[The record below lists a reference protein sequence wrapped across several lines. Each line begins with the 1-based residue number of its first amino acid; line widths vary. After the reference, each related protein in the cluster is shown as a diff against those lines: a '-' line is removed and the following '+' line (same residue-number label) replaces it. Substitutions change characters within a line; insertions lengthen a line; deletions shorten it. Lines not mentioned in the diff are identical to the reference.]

1 MQETEFFQLSGTT
14 AILLLVG
21 FYGATFLMSL
31 LISQKNENVD
41 GYMVSNNAVGF
52 GLSTASMI
60 ATWIWAASFY
70 ASATSGYKYGLSGPL
85 HYGFWG
91 ALMILFIYPFGKRFR
106 KLAPKAHTLAEVIHA
121 RHGTSSQMI
130 MAVSNIVGS
139 CISLMVN
146 FTAAGALVSILSP
159 LTFIQ
164 GVLIA
169 GLGVLS
175 YTLWSG
181 FRTSVMTDFAQLA
194 AMIIAAV
201 IIIPLI
207 FFNAGGPD
215 LLSENMWR
223 LSPDQADFY
232 STRAIL
238 EQGAPYF
245 VAVLAYAIGNQTIAQ
260 RLFAVR
266 EDLIKPTFL
275 TATAGYGAVV
285 IGLGMLG
292 LLALFVGLEP
302 ANGDMNN
309 IIPQMASTY
318 LPPFG
323 IALFF
328 LLVVGS
334 LSSTADSDLAA
345 LSAIVMTDV
354 YAKNLAGGRPDP
366 RRMLW
371 WGRITMIVATM
382 IGVIFA
388 SLRLDILVMLVF
400 VGALWGAIVFPVI
413 ASFYWD
419 RVDNRAFVCAVLS
432 AVVLFTIVRFELL
445 PITGGLAVFFEIC
458 SAIGGGV
465 VLGLMTFGFFGRNA
479 ALVVGAAGILI
490 MLPAFVGTLRE
501 YIVLMGSLTAYGVS
515 ATVCAGLSLLSK
527 QRFDFSLL
535 AERVTSFQEA
545 HETMSAAPAQRPEV
559 QPAQG

>member
-1 MQETEFFQLSGTT
+1 MQEADFFQLSGTT

-31 LISQKNENVD
+31 LISEKNENVD
-41 GYMVSNNAVGF
+41 GYMVANSAVGF
-52 GLSTASMI
+52 GLSAASMI

-70 ASATSGYKYGLSGPL
+70 ASATSGFKYGLSGPI

-106 KLAPKAHTLAEVIHA
+106 KLAPQAHTLAEVIHA
-121 RHGTSSQMI
+121 RHGASSQMI

-181 FRTSVMTDFAQLA
+181 FRASVMTDFAQLV
-194 AMIIAAV
+194 AMILAAV
-201 IIIPLI
+201 VIIPLV
-207 FFNAGGPD
+207 FVNAGGPD
-215 LLSENMWR
+215 LLDANMWR
-223 LSPDQADFY
+223 LNAEQADFY
-232 STRAIL
+232 STKAIL

-275 TATAGYGAVV
+275 TATIGYGAVV

-292 LLALFVGLEP
+292 LLALFTGLEP
-302 ANGDMNN
+302 ANGDLNN

-318 LPPFG
+318 LPPIG

-328 LLVVGS
+328 ILVIGS

-354 YAKNLAGGRPDP
+354 YAKNVAAGRPDP

-371 WGRITMIVATM
+371 WGRATMIIATM

-419 RVDNRAFVCAVLS
+419 RVDNRAFVWSVLS
-432 AVVLFTIVRFELL
+432 AVALFTIVRFELV
-445 PITGGLAVFFEIC
+445 PIQGAVAVFFEIC

-465 VLGLMTFGFFGRNA
+465 VLGLMTFGFFGRPA
-479 ALVVGAAGILI
+479 ALVVGVVAATV
-490 MLPAFVGTLRE
+490 MMFVFAGTLRE
-501 YIVLMGSLTAYGVS
+501 HIVLMGSLTAYGVS
-515 ATVCAGLSLLSK
+515 TVVCVALSLRNRE
-527 QRFDFSLL
+527 RFDFSLL
-535 AERVTSFQEA
+535 ADRVTSFHREQA
-545 HETMSAAPAQRPEV
+545 ALRAAAAPAPA
-559 QPAQG
+559 QPART